1 MPKNYIYT
9 DDATLVA
16 DCLKYNAAAQYYLY
30 QKYASKF
37 LGICIRYTND
47 TDTANEYLQQGFIR
61 IYDYLHQY
69 KNNGSLEGWMKRV
82 LINTILNELKKHKKH
97 KSYLEIDAVENIPV
111 QILSDRDY
119 DVDIIMKCIAQL
131 PYGYRTILNL
141 YAIDGFTHAEIAINL
156 NITESTSRSQ
166 FNRAKNYLKKI
177 LNEINVL
184 EDKKYNYEQK

>member
-1 MPKNYIYT
+1 
-9 DDATLVA
+9 
-16 DCLKYNAAAQYYLY
+16 
-30 QKYASKF
+30 
-37 LGICIRYTND
+37 
-47 TDTANEYLQQGFIR
+47 
-61 IYDYLHQY
+61 
-69 KNNGSLEGWMKRV
+69 
-82 LINTILNELKKHKKH
+82 
-97 KSYLEIDAVENIPV
+97 
-111 QILSDRDY
+111 
-119 DVDIIMKCIAQL
+119 MKCIAQL